1 MLGKLGVKGR
11 RSDRMKNL
19 FIIFNL
25 LRTKKIQL
33 NANQLTVLCYI
44 AENNKNITTE
54 DIKNELNYSQ
64 HSSVQRICDTLAKGF
79 YYNDTKK
86 IKRFRK
92 GLEFI
97 KKEISLQ
104 DSRKNNLL
112 LTKDGNNFLS
122 SINNIIKR
130 NGVDAR

>member
-1 MLGKLGVKGR
+1 
-11 RSDRMKNL
+11 MKNL

-54 DIKNELNYSQ
+54 NIKNELNYPR
-64 HSSVQRICDTLAKGF
+64 HSSVQRICEVLSDGF

-86 IKRFRK
+86 VRRFRK

-97 KKEISLQ
+97 KKETSLQ
-104 DSRKNNLL
+104 DSRQKNLL
-112 LTKDGNNFLS
+112 LTKEGNNFLS
-122 SINNIIKR
+122 SISDVIKR
-130 NGVDAR
+130 NVDYRGLYSSR

>member
-1 MLGKLGVKGR
+1 
-11 RSDRMKNL
+11 MKNL

-44 AENNKNITTE
+44 AENDNKNITTE
-54 DIKNELNYSQ
+54 DIRSELNYPQ
-64 HSSVQRICDTLAKGF
+64 HSCVQRICDTLANGF
-79 YYNDTKK
+79 WYNDTKK
-86 IKRFRK
+86 VKRFRK

-104 DSRKNNLL
+104 DSRQKNLL
-112 LTKDGNNFLS
+112 LTKDGDNFLS
-122 SINNIIKR
+122 SIDSVIKR
-130 NGVDAR
+130 NMMGRK

>member
-1 MLGKLGVKGR
+1 
-11 RSDRMKNL
+11 MKNL

-44 AENNKNITTE
+44 AENDNKNITTE

-97 KKEISLQ
+97 KKEVSLQ
-104 DSRKNNLL
+104 DSRYKNLL

-130 NGVDAR
+130 NVADAR

>member
-1 MLGKLGVKGR
+1 
-11 RSDRMKNL
+11 MKNL

-44 AENNKNITTE
+44 AENDNKNITTE
-54 DIKNELNYSQ
+54 DIKNELNYPQ

-97 KKEISLQ
+97 KKEVSLQ
-104 DSRKNNLL
+104 DSRYKNLL

-130 NGVDAR
+130 NVADAR

>member
-1 MLGKLGVKGR
+1 
-11 RSDRMKNL
+11 MKNL

-33 NANQLTVLCYI
+33 NANQLTVLCYV
-44 AENNKNITTE
+44 AENDNKNITTE

-97 KKEISLQ
+97 KKEVSLQ
-104 DSRKNNLL
+104 DSRYKNLL

-130 NGVDAR
+130 NVADAR